1 MAKRNDDF
9 EFEIIEHIGTITDNA
24 TSWPVELNIV
34 SFNDGEAN
42 YDIRKWNKNH
52 TRMSKGIALTFDELK
67 KLSFIIDNYIKEN
80 SL

>member
-1 MAKRNDDF
+1 MAKQNNDF
-9 EFEIIEHIGTITDNA
+9 EFEILEHIGTITDN
-24 TSWPVELNIV
+24 TTGWPVELNIV

-52 TRMSKGIALTFDELK
+52 TRMSKGISLTFDELK

-80 SL
+80 EL